1 VAKRL
6 PQRCFIVSIWFNE
19 FDFCVQSLLDPQ
31 RANGI
36 NIMLTQFGK
45 RSMFD
50 VAKVRMFHFFVAF
63 VV

>member
-1 VAKRL
+1 M
-6 PQRCFIVSIWFNE
+6 SIWFNE